1 MACIHCGAP
10 TGGTVTRDGL
20 VAHRDPFRV
29 NYRGRRLDLTQRQAE
44 ILYQLV
50 RFGRASFDALQGS
63 AGYEAVRTTVHA
75 LRKRL
80 PSDFAIIAVHGWG
93 YELMQAAELPATGTE
108 G

>member
-1 MACIHCGAP
+1 MSCPHCGAP
-10 TGGTVTRDGL
+10 DTGTVTRDGL
-20 VAHRDPFRV
+20 IAHRDPFRV

-50 RFGRASFDALQGS
+50 RFGRASFELLQGS
-63 AGYEAVRTTVHA
+63 AGYEAVRTTVHS

-80 PSDFAIIAVHGWG
+80 PPDFAVTAVHGWG
-93 YELMQAAELPATGTE
+93 FELSTAEMLPVTGTH

>member
-1 MACIHCGAP
+1 MSCPHCGAP
-10 TGGTVTRDGL
+10 AAGTATRGGL
-20 VAHRDPFRV
+20 VAHCDPFRV

-50 RFGRASFDALQGS
+50 RFGRASFDLLQGT

-80 PSDFAIIAVHGWG
+80 PADFAIIAVHGWG
-93 YELMQAAELPATGTE
+93 YELVTADQMPATGT
-108 G
+108 GG